1 MKNLLIAV
9 LLVIATTTKAQIIW
23 INNLDVAKKVAIESN
38 QFIVM
43 DFWAT
48 WCGPCN
54 AMDKDMWSNSII
66 NTVSDKFVAV
76 KIDVDYNRDLAMKY
90 KATSIPKVIII
101 DPAGNIIWDQVGY
114 SSSRPYLDV
123 FEALPK
129 NMASPSAMQ
138 RALSDNDKMEDW
150 EDIAIA
156 YQKLGKNNKS
166 VKLNHGFLDISDRY
180 FKMVNKS
187 SKDEQRAY
195 LANLNMILNDAYRG
209 RSKSA
214 LKQLSKLENDNSELT
229 NYIKAYCYMCNGETE
244 EMKKYKR
251 LISNPDLLAQLQ

>member
-9 LLVIATTTKAQIIW
+9 LLVISTTANAQIVW
-23 INNLDVAKKVAIESN
+23 INNLDLAKKVASESN

-48 WCGPCN
+48 WYGPCKV
-54 AMDKDMWSNSII
+54 MDKDMWSNPII
-66 NTVSDKFVAV
+66 NTVSDKFIAV
-76 KIDVDYNRDLAMKY
+76 KIDVDHNRDLAIRY
-90 KATSIPKVIII
+90 QATSIPKVVVI
-101 DPAGNIIWDQVGY
+101 DPAGNTIWDQVGY
-114 SSSRPYLDV
+114 SSSQPYMTI
-123 FEALPK
+123 FEALPA
-129 NMASPSAMQ
+129 NIASQSTMH
-138 RALSDNDKMEDW
+138 RALIENDNMDDW
-150 EDIAIA
+150 EEIATA
-156 YQKLGKNNKS
+156 YQKLGRDNS
-166 VKLNHGFLDISDRY
+166 SEKLNRGFLDISDRY
-180 FKMVNKS
+180 FKQVIKS

-209 RSKSA
+209 KSKSA

-251 LISNPDLLAQLQ
+251 LISNPDLLAQLK